1 MTLHVHGS
9 LISDGTPVET
19 PNEDSP
25 WVVMKFGGTSV
36 ATATSWQTIERL
48 LGERLN
54 DNERPF
60 VCVSAIAGVSN
71 ALLELLDAA
80 TSGEVIESRLDA
92 IEQTHA
98 ELADSLGVD
107 VGVLGELFATLRQ
120 LINGVSLV
128 GEAGL
133 RVHARIMAIGELAS
147 STLGAHYLRSRGI
160 DVAWR
165 DATSLLTALPERDKP
180 ERATFLAA
188 RCDFA
193 ADERFQQ
200 DLAATAGVVLTQGFI
215 AANEAGDTVLLG
227 RGGSDTSAAYFAGRL
242 SARRLEIWTD
252 VPGFF
257 SADPRA
263 VPTARLIRRLH
274 YTEAQ
279 EIASAGGG
287 ILHPRSI
294 SPVRRSG
301 IPLFLKATQH
311 PEWDGS
317 VISNASDEDGPQ
329 LKGISHRSRITLISM
344 ESFDMWHQVGFLA
357 AAFEAFRRH
366 GISVDLISTSES
378 NVTVTIDRTANVT
391 SAASLEALT
400 EDLSQLC
407 RVNVIDDCAAVTLVG
422 RRIRASLHELTPAF
436 EAFEEHRVHLV
447 TQAANDLNLTVVVD
461 VEHAHKLV
469 QKLHG
474 RLIGRLRGGVFGPT
488 WTQFT
493 AAAEPARAPML
504 PGRWWRP
511 RRDELLEL
519 AAEHDSAYVYDRATV
534 RQSADSL
541 TGLSAVDRIF
551 FAMKANSNIDVMR
564 EVHDAGVNFECVS
577 PGEVA
582 LVRELFPR
590 IEAQRILFT
599 PNFAARKEYEWAVGE
614 QFWLTLD
621 SLYPLQAWPELFR
634 GRDLFIR
641 MDPGKGRGHHEH
653 VRTAG
658 AQSKFGVPMFEL
670 DELLSLVKAAQAR
683 VIGLHAHVGSGV
695 LNPHAWRSTGEQLA
709 GLSGEFPDLRF
720 MDLGGGLG
728 IPEKPG
734 EEPLDLAQ
742 LDTGIASIRNS
753 LTDIEIW
760 LEPGRFLCAAA
771 GVLLAHVTQKKG
783 KGDFQYLGITTGMNS
798 LIRPALYGAWHEIVN
813 LSRLDEPSSE
823 LTTVVGPIC
832 ESADQLGSD
841 RLMPKAEEGDVLL
854 IDNVGAY
861 GRVMS
866 SRYNLREPATEIAI

>member
-1 MTLHVHGS
+1 MSLHVHGS
-9 LISDGTPVET
+9 LISDGTAVET
-19 PNEDSP
+19 PYANSP

-36 ATATSWQTIERL
+36 ADAANWASIERL
-48 LGERLN
+48 LRERVA
-54 DNERPF
+54 DGERPF
-60 VCVSAIAGVSN
+60 VCLSALAGVSN
-71 ALLELLDAA
+71 ALIEMIEAA
-80 TSGEVIESRLDA
+80 TRGDDIETYLSA
-92 IEQTHA
+92 IERQHA
-98 ELADSLGVD
+98 DLAAALGVD
-107 VGVLGELFATLRQ
+107 VAVLDETFATLRK
-120 LINGVSLV
+120 LIVGVQLV

-133 RVHARIMAIGELAS
+133 RVHARIMSIGEIAS
-147 STLGAHYLRSRGI
+147 TTLGAAWLRKQGLDVEWRAATSMLRSL
-160 DVAWR
+160 
-165 DATSLLTALPERDKP
+165 SERDKSD
-180 ERATFLAA
+180 RANFLAA

-193 ADERFQQ
+193 ADGQLQQ
-200 DLAATAGVVLTQGFI
+200 SLEKTPGIVLTQGFV
-215 AANEAGDTVLLG
+215 AANDAGDTVLLG
-227 RGGSDTSAAYFAGRL
+227 RGGSDTSAAYFAVKL
-242 SARRLEIWTD
+242 QARRLEIWTD

-257 SADPRA
+257 SADPRS

-317 VISNASDEDGPQ
+317 VISNASDDDGPQ
-329 LKGISHRSRITLISM
+329 LKAVSHRKRITLIAM

-357 AAFEAFRRH
+357 AAFDAFRRH

-378 NVTVTIDRTANVT
+378 NVTVTIDRTANVA
-391 SAASLEALT
+391 SAESLDALR

-407 RVNVIDDCAAVTLVG
+407 RVTLIDDCAAVTLVG
-422 RRIRASLHELTPAF
+422 RRIRASLHELAPAF

-469 QKLHG
+469 QNLHG

-493 AAAEPARAPML
+493 AATEPAEQAML
-504 PGRWWRP
+504 PGRWWRD
-511 RRDELLEL
+511 RRDELLDI
-519 AAEHDSAYVYDRATV
+519 AKQHDCAYVYDRATV
-534 RQSADSL
+534 RHSAENLTAMQS
-541 TGLSAVDRIF
+541 VDRIF
-551 FAMKANSNIDVMR
+551 FAMKANSNPDVLR

-582 LVRELFPR
+582 LVREHFPDLDP
-590 IEAQRILFT
+590 ERILFT
-599 PNFAARKEYEWAVGE
+599 PNFAARREYEWAVAE
-614 QFWLTLD
+614 RFFLTLD

-634 GRDLFIR
+634 DREILVRI
-641 MDPGKGRGHHEH
+641 DPGKGRGHHEH

-658 AQSKFGVPMFEL
+658 VQSKFGVPMFEL
-670 DELLSLVKAAQAR
+670 DELQDCVAAAGAR
-683 VIGLHAHVGSGV
+683 VVGLHAHVGSGV
-695 LNPHAWRSTGEQLA
+695 LNPDAWRMTGEKLSELA
-709 GLSGEFPDLRF
+709 GAFADLRY

-728 IPEKPG
+728 IPERPG
-734 EEPLDLAQ
+734 ESALDLEQVDA
-742 LDTGIASIRNS
+742 GIATVRQALSG
-753 LTDIEIW
+753 IEIW
-760 LEPGRFLCAAA
+760 LEPGRYLCAPA

-813 LSRLDEPSSE
+813 LTRLDASATE
-823 LTTVVGPIC
+823 LTTIVGPIC

-841 RLMPKAEEGDVLL
+841 RLMPRAEEGDVLL

-866 SRYNLREPATEIAI
+866 SRYNLREPATEISI